1 MEKVM
6 RSVAAFF
13 LLIVFAGS
21 AFAQSASESQM
32 RRLTALLDGIRQE
45 QQSVYQQFQMTET
58 LQRSELRA
66 IGTVPGIEVQ
76 EGSPPSYDDAQRVQR
91 DRQNRLNYYADEM
104 KRLSARYRELANES
118 AAMVEQMRTLA
129 TTER

>member
-1 MEKVM
+1 MEAIM

-13 LLIVFAGS
+13 LLAVISGTAL
-21 AFAQSASESQM
+21 AQSDNESQM

-58 LQRSELRA
+58 LQRSELRD

-76 EGSPPSYDDAQRVQR
+76 EGSPPSYDDAQRAKR
-91 DRQNRLNYYADEM
+91 DRQSRLNYYAEEM
-104 KRLSARYRELANES
+104 RRLSGRYRELANES
-118 AAMVEQMRTLA
+118 ASVVEQMRALA
-129 TTER
+129 TMER

>member
-1 MEKVM
+1 M
-6 RSVAAFF
+6 RSVAVLF
-13 LLIVFAGS
+13 LLALVSGT
-21 AFAQSASESQM
+21 AFAQSGNESQM

-76 EGSPPSYDDAQRVQR
+76 EGRPPSYDDAQRAKR

-104 KRLSARYRELANES
+104 KRLSGRYRELANES
-118 AAMVEQMRTLA
+118 AALVEQMRMLA
-129 TTER
+129 TMER

>member
-1 MEKVM
+1 MQ
-6 RSVAAFF
+6 RVAAFF
-13 LLIVFAGS
+13 LLAIFAPA
-21 AFAQSASESQM
+21 AFAQPGNESEM

-58 LQRSELRA
+58 LQRSELRDLGA
-66 IGTVPGIEVQ
+66 VPGIEVQ
-76 EGSPPSYDDAQRVQR
+76 EGSPPSYDDAQRAKR

-104 KRLSARYRELANES
+104 RRLSGRYRELANES
-118 AAMVEQMRTLA
+118 ASVVEQMRTLA

>member
-1 MEKVM
+1 MEAIM

-13 LLIVFAGS
+13 LLAVISGT
-21 AFAQSASESQM
+21 AFSQSSNESQM
-32 RRLTALLDGIRQE
+32 RKLTALLDGIRLE

-76 EGSPPSYDDAQRVQR
+76 EGSPPSYDDAARAKR

-104 KRLSARYRELANES
+104 KRLSGRYRELANES
-118 AAMVEQMRTLA
+118 ASVVEQMRTLA

>member
-1 MEKVM
+1 M

-13 LLIVFAGS
+13 LLAVFSGA
-21 AFAQSASESQM
+21 ALAQSSNESQM

-58 LQRSELRA
+58 LQRSELRD

-76 EGSPPSYDDAQRVQR
+76 EGSPSSYDDAQRAKR
-91 DRQNRLNYYADEM
+91 DRQDRLNYYADEM
-104 KRLSARYRELANES
+104 RRLSGRYRELANES
-118 AAMVEQMRTLA
+118 ASVVEQMRALA

>member
-1 MEKVM
+1 M

-13 LLIVFAGS
+13 LLAVISGT
-21 AFAQSASESQM
+21 AFSQSSNESQM
-32 RRLTALLDGIRQE
+32 RKLTALLDGIRLE

-76 EGSPPSYDDAQRVQR
+76 EGSPPSYDDAARAKR

-104 KRLSARYRELANES
+104 KRLSGRYRELANES
-118 AAMVEQMRTLA
+118 ASVVEQMRILA